1 MLIYT
6 SAYEALFSIIWSLI
20 SAFNPEIFELADV
33 LKSTHL
39 SFWRLKAPSNIVSEF
54 NAKYCGSAANLFWLL
69 LAAMS
74 TTYCFNHSLSAADS
88 LVEDFSF
95 LSAERDFMTPDGRL
109 VPRALGEAALR
120 QHTALLIGG
129 LLVGF
134 WPTQLW
140 LIGVAR

>member
-1 MLIYT
+1 
-6 SAYEALFSIIWSLI
+6 
-20 SAFNPEIFELADV
+20 
-33 LKSTHL
+33 
-39 SFWRLKAPSNIVSEF
+39 
-54 NAKYCGSAANLFWLL
+54 
-69 LAAMS
+69 MS
-74 TTYCFNHSLSAADS
+74 TTYCSNHSLSAASS

-134 WPTQLW
+134 WPAQ
-140 LIGVAR
+140 I